1 MKPWWQSKT
10 VLANLVIATVV
21 FAASVVLLGN
31 GEPEIVLPD
40 WLLTLWIMLCS

>member
-10 VLANLVIATVV
+10 VFANLVVAIVV
-21 FAASVVLLGN
+21 FAASIALLGN
-31 GEPEIVLPD
+31 GKPEMVLPE